1 MAKADW
7 NIEAKKVSVRR
18 ILARNS
24 FNESWEYLLQ
34 LLQAVLFPT
43 ISL

>member
-1 MAKADW
+1 MVGNSVVEMAKADW

-24 FNESWEYLLQ
+24 FNES
-34 LLQAVLFPT
+34 
-43 ISL
+43 